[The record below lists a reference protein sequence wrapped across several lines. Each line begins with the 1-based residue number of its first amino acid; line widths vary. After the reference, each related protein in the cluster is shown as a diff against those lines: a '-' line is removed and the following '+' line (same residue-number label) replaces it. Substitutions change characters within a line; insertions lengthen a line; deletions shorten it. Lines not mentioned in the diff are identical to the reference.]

1 MNQKSAL
8 HNFHPAGDF
17 ASLPGQEVEF
27 DISTKDVEINM
38 GPQHPATHGVLRV
51 LLKANGE
58 ILTGAQCHLG
68 YLHRSAEKIGESVDY
83 VQYLPYTDRY
93 DYLASMNNNLSYA
106 LAVEKLM
113 GVEAPERAQ
122 YLRTIVVELNR
133 VASHLVAI
141 GTYGIDLGAFTPF
154 FYMIREREMLLDLF
168 EKICGARLT
177 YTYIR
182 PGGVMNDAPPGWLDG
197 VKEFTDIFDEKW
209 CEYWDL
215 LMENKIFIERT
226 ANVGVITPEQA
237 IAWGTSGPVL
247 RGSGVDWDV
256 RKNNPYMLYEQFDFE
271 AVKGCG
277 YKGTL
282 GDCYDRS
289 FVRMYEMVESVKIV
303 RQCLEGIQEGEVQ
316 HAEVGHA
323 LKPAPGEVYAGIENP
338 RGELGHYI
346 VSNGE
351 KIANRMRV
359 RSPSYCNLSIVEHM
373 LPGCML
379 ADAAAIIGSV
389 DIVMGETDR

>member
-1 MNQKSAL
+1 
-8 HNFHPAGDF
+8 
-17 ASLPGQEVEF
+17 
-27 DISTKDVEINM
+27 
-38 GPQHPATHGVLRV
+38 
-51 LLKANGE
+51 
-58 ILTGAQCHLG
+58 
-68 YLHRSAEKIGESVDY
+68 
-83 VQYLPYTDRY
+83 
-93 DYLASMNNNLSYA
+93 
-106 LAVEKLM
+106 
-113 GVEAPERAQ
+113 
-122 YLRTIVVELNR
+122 
-133 VASHLVAI
+133 
-141 GTYGIDLGAFTPF
+141 
-154 FYMIREREMLLDLF
+154 
-168 EKICGARLT
+168 
-177 YTYIR
+177 
-182 PGGVMNDAPPGWLDG
+182 
-197 VKEFTDIFDEKW
+197 
-209 CEYWDL
+209 
-215 LMENKIFIERT
+215 
-226 ANVGVITPEQA
+226 
-237 IAWGTSGPVL
+237 
-247 RGSGVDWDV
+247 
-256 RKNNPYMLYEQFDFE
+256 MLYEQFDFE